1 MRCFVDSKKIKGQQ
15 DDYIM
20 DEIKA
25 AYGFSERQLKMD
37 MDDAIAHPDTS
48 PELKAP
54 DGEFELIMQKVKTWM
69 KEREEK
75 QSDSSVSDPLPDT
88 NGSSSPPRRFRRR
101 KWSRVVVA
109 AAVVGVICVGGTVC
123 VVGRNGFQYGEVS
136 ESDGNKGVVWN
147 NVPVLAG
154 DIKTAEDACDEIAKE
169 LGIPVLSL
177 SYVPSDMFFQELV
190 FEGKRAIIKWEYNDH
205 IIRLT
210 ELGDE
215 EEIVNMHISDRIPY
229 AKQHNRLLGEDVIL
243 SKNYLTNGAVEF
255 SAEITTKTA
264 YYLLSGIMEEDEF
277 KKIVENMRYY

>member
-1 MRCFVDSKKIKGQQ
+1 M
-15 DDYIM
+15 
-20 DEIKA
+20 
-25 AYGFSERQLKMD
+25 
-37 MDDAIAHPDTS
+37 
-48 PELKAP
+48 
-54 DGEFELIMQKVKTWM
+54 
-69 KEREEK
+69 
-75 QSDSSVSDPLPDT
+75 
-88 NGSSSPPRRFRRR
+88 
-101 KWSRVVVA
+101 
-109 AAVVGVICVGGTVC
+109 
-123 VVGRNGFQYGEVS
+123 
-136 ESDGNKGVVWN
+136 
-147 NVPVLAG
+147 AG

-243 SKNYLTNGAVEF
+243 SKNYVTNGAVEF
-255 SAEITTKTA
+255 SAEITTRTA